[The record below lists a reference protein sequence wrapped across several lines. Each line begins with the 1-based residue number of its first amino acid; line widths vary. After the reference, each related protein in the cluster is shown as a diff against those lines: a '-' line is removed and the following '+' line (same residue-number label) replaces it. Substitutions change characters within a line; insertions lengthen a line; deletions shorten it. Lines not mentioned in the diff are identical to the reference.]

1 MKTIFI
7 SMVMLASFLHVEAQT
22 EQSIQ
27 QKIMDAFMTSFV
39 EQNNSKMV
47 SLIDEISVM
56 HDKSKNNL
64 FLYWKG
70 YAHYYN
76 CIIHLKYGDRNK
88 AHEELKK
95 GIDVLESIST
105 KNSEDCALLSMLH
118 SFSCQFLG
126 FPEVVQASKD
136 AAHYI
141 ERAMELDEKN
151 LRVYCVL
158 ANNDYYTPSAYG
170 GGRKVE
176 EYALKALSLPAQ
188 SINNPYLPS
197 WGRQESYEL
206 LTNHYVKVKNVEQAR
221 KYIKQGLSEYPDSH
235 TLKYNQSKLP

>member
-76 CIIHLKYGDRNK
+76 CIIHLKNGDRNK

-95 GIDVLESIST
+95 GIDVLESIPT

-136 AAHYI
+136 AARYI

-151 LRVYCVL
+151 LRVYYVL

-170 GGRKVE
+170 GGSKVE

-206 LTNHYVKVKNVEQAR
+206 LTNHYIKVKNVEQAR